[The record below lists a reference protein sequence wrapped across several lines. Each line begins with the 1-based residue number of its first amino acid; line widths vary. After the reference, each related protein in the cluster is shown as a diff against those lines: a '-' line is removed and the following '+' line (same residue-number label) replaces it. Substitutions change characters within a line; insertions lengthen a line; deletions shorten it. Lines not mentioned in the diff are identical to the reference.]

1 MQGGGNEIKE
11 KALYREANRCLNS
24 SCQMNV
30 YDIMEEIL
38 LRTRIRMNRE
48 EKESF
53 IKKHLT
59 NIELVVDRQGNINLS
74 LK

>member
-1 MQGGGNEIKE
+1 
-11 KALYREANRCLNS
+11 
-24 SCQMNV
+24 MNV